1 MTKKLLLVL
10 GCTAALNVVAQTLA
24 AQTPAAQTSAAQ
36 PPARHLPVVEA
47 TISTVHTALKN
58 KTCTCESLV
67 TEYLQRIQTYDQSTG
82 MNAIILT
89 NPDAL
94 TTAKQLDNEYKTTHK
109 LRPLHCVP
117 VIVKDNYNTQGLQTT
132 AGSLAMK
139 GTIPSTDA
147 TMVRK
152 LKDAGAIVLAKSN
165 MAEWAFSPMVTISS
179 LSGETHNPYNLDH
192 TTAGSS
198 GGTAAAIAA
207 SLGLVGVGT
216 DTGNSIRG
224 PSSHNALVGF
234 RTTIGLISRAGI
246 APLYLR
252 NDVGGPM
259 TRTVEDATK
268 MLDVLAGY
276 DPNDP
281 ITRYSNG
288 KIPHSYTTFLQKD
301 ALRGARI
308 GVLRTL
314 SERDPDPQVHAL
326 FEAAIKDMK
335 AKGAIIV
342 DSIKIDDFD
351 SLSANQWC
359 ATFQQDINGWLTE
372 LGSASPMKNLQQIVD
387 SKKYAPYIER
397 NLQYQLT
404 KGVTTDTINHH
415 CDDAWS
421 DPRRIAFRKAVTDA
435 MDNNHVTVIIYPT
448 WNHPPAHIGDFK
460 GYKGDNSQIISPA
473 TGLPAFTIPMGFTYD
488 NLPAGLQFLGRAFDE
503 PGLIRLT
510 YSYEQ
515 ATHHR
520 RPPAKFP
527 ELTASTTASLN
538 PPTTP
543 NPSATPTPPT
553 TPNPS
558 ATIH

>member
-10 GCTAALNVVAQTLA
+10 GCLTALIAIAQPA
-24 AQTPAAQTSAAQ
+24 APQTPAAQPSAAQ
-36 PPARHLPVVEA
+36 PPAAQPAGKQIPVVEA
-47 TISTVHTALKN
+47 TISTVHDAIKKN
-58 KTCTCESLV
+58 TCTCESLV
-67 TEYLQRIQTYDQSTG
+67 KEYLKRIEAYDQSTG
-82 MNAIILT
+82 MNSIILT

-94 TTAKQLDNEYKTTHK
+94 NTARQLDNEYARTRK

-117 VIVKDNYNTQGLQTT
+117 VIVKDNYNTIGMQTT

-139 GTIPSTDA
+139 GTVPTTDA

-152 LKDAGAIVLAKSN
+152 LKDAGAILLAKSN

-179 LSGETHNPYNLDH
+179 IAGETRNPYNLDH

-198 GGTAAAIAA
+198 GGTAAAVAA

-259 TRTVEDATK
+259 TRTVEDAAK

-276 DPNDP
+276 DPEDP
-281 ITRYSNG
+281 ITRYSNK
-288 KIPHSYTTFLQKD
+288 KIPHSYTSFLQRD
-301 ALRGARI
+301 GLRGARI
-308 GVLRTL
+308 GIFRTL

-326 FEAAIKDMK
+326 FEQAIRDLR

-342 DSIKIDDFD
+342 DSIKVDDFD

-359 ATFQQDINGWLTE
+359 PTFQQDINGWLSA
-372 LGSASPMKNLQQIVD
+372 LGSASPMKNLQEIVA
-387 SKKYAPYIER
+387 SGKFAPYIER
-397 NLQYQLT
+397 NLQFQLT
-404 KGVTTDTINHH
+404 KGVTTDTLDHH
-415 CDDAWS
+415 CDDAWT
-421 DPRRIAFRKAVTDA
+421 DPRRIAYRKAVTDA
-435 MDNNHVTVIIYPT
+435 MDRNNVVAIIYPT

-460 GYKGDNSQIISPA
+460 GYKGDNSQVVSPA
-473 TGLPAFTIPMGFTYD
+473 TGLPAFTVPMGYTYD

-503 PGLIRLT
+503 PTLVRLT
-510 YSYEQ
+510 YAYEQ

-520 RPPAKFP
+520 HPPAQFP
-527 ELTASTTASLN
+527 ELAGSPTAGLT
-538 PPTTP
+538 
-543 NPSATPTPPT
+543 
-553 TPNPS
+553 
-558 ATIH
+558 H